1 MINPYLTD
9 PCTNAKLTLT
19 DFSISVSIYQHLT
32 VTYQYLIN
40 AYIIKSVLTDPDQY
54 LISS

>member
-19 DFSISVSIYQHLT
+19 DFSISISIYQHLT